1 MSELKVNF
9 LIFAKAMSEE
19 KKRGFWE
26 RWRYKYRFVVLNS
39 DNFEERL
46 SFRLSRL
53 NLFVLSSF
61 ALVFLIGGTT
71 LLISLTPLR
80 EYIPGYTSTNM
91 RRQVVE
97 LNHLSDS
104 LLAIMKGNDQYLANI
119 RFIIDGKS
127 PKGENETTRNSSQI
141 IDNVVFETITE
152 DSVLRKQIEEEERF
166 SLFASANNKMEGV
179 EDILFFTPIKGVI
192 TQSFNAKDQHF
203 GIDIVSKENEAVK
216 ATLDGVVA
224 LSSWTSETGYVIA
237 LLHDNNLFS
246 VYKHNSV
253 LLKQQGDKVV
263 VGEAIAIIG
272 NSGDLSTGPHL
283 HFELWHNNKPID
295 PEHYIVF

>member
-1 MSELKVNF
+1 MD
-9 LIFAKAMSEE
+9 ICRHMSEE
-19 KKRGFWE
+19 EKRGFWE
-26 RWRYKYRFVVLNS
+26 KWRYKYRFVILNS

-46 SFRLSRL
+46 SFKLSRL
-53 NLFVLSSF
+53 NVFVLSSF

-104 LLAIMKGNDQYLANI
+104 LLTAIESNDRYLNNI
-119 RFIIDGKS
+119 RFIVDGKTPEEVDDINTS
-127 PKGENETTRNSSQI
+127 TTQNI
-141 IDNVVFETITE
+141 EDIVFETVSE

-166 SLFASANNKMEGV
+166 SLFASANNKEQSV
-179 EDILFFTPIKGVI
+179 ENVLFFTPIKGVV
-192 TQSFNAKDQHF
+192 TQSFNPKTQHL
-203 GIDIVSKENEAVK
+203 GVDIVAKENEAVK
-216 ATLDGVVA
+216 AALDGTVA

-237 LLHDNNLFS
+237 ILHDNNLFS

-253 LLKQQGDKVV
+253 LLKKEGAKVSA
-263 VGEAIAIIG
+263 GKAIAIIG
-272 NSGDLSTGPHL
+272 NSGELSTGPHL
-283 HFELWHNNKPID
+283 HFELWHNNKPIN
-295 PEHYIVF
+295 PEQYIVF